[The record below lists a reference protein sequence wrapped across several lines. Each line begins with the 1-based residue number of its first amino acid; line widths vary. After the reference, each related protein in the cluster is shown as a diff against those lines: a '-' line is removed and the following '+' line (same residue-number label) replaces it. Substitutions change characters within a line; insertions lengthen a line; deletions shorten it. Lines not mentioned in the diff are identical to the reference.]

1 MAGRRRIATLVV
13 LASCFLAPR
22 ELPGQVPDT
31 IRAGPLVAIHW
42 PGGERLARRVLDR
55 VLAMPPLP
63 ALPEGVLD
71 GDDPVWIYFAPDA
84 ERFDSLTGGR
94 APEWGAGI
102 AFPDAGV
109 IVLPAYFSRRGA
121 PHELARTLRHELAHI
136 ALHRYLDP
144 ARPPRWFDEGYA
156 RIAAGEWDL
165 EAGWQLR
172 LAFAT
177 GRAPHLDSLALE
189 WPAREIEA
197 RVAYLLASSAVGYLL
212 DRGGERALRIFLE
225 RWKET
230 GSIESALRRTY
241 GLTVGQFEEDWSASV
256 RKEFGWT
263 YVLVY
268 SAVFWSITGVLL
280 LFLYLRR
287 RRYQLRRLE
296 ALRVTDPPDAPAY
309 WMGEEAPGTGGG
321 GSGMG
326 EGAAGLRG
334 GSLGSDADTS
344 TLGADALGRE
354 GAGPNGSDAPR
365 PGPNARPADPDA
377 SAGNRRE

>member
-22 ELPGQVPDT
+22 EIPGQVPDT
-31 IRAGPLVAIHW
+31 IRAGPLVAVHW

-55 VLAMPPLP
+55 VLTMPPLP
-63 ALPEGVLD
+63 ALPEDVLD
-71 GDDPVWIYFAPDA
+71 GGDPVWIYFAPDA

-121 PHELARTLRHELAHI
+121 PHELVRTLRHELAHI

-197 RVAYLLASSAVGYLL
+197 RVAYLLASSAVGYLI

-241 GLTVGQFEEDWSASV
+241 GLTVGQFEEDWSAAV
-256 RKEFGWT
+256 RKDFGWT

-268 SAVFWSITGVLL
+268 SAVFWSIAGVLL

-287 RRYQLRRLE
+287 RRYQMRRLE
-296 ALRVTDPPDAPAY
+296 ALRATDPPDAPAY
-309 WMGEEAPGTGGG
+309 WMGEEGPG
-321 GSGMG
+321 SG
-326 EGAAGLRG
+326 EGAPGLGEEGRAWG
-334 GSLGSDADTS
+334 EADRIDSDV
-344 TLGADALGRE
+344 L
-354 GAGPNGSDAPR
+354 R
-365 PGPNARPADPDA
+365 PGPNARPPDPDA

>member
-1 MAGRRRIATLVV
+1 
-13 LASCFLAPR
+13 
-22 ELPGQVPDT
+22 
-31 IRAGPLVAIHW
+31 
-42 PGGERLARRVLDR
+42 
-55 VLAMPPLP
+55 
-63 ALPEGVLD
+63 
-71 GDDPVWIYFAPDA
+71 
-84 ERFDSLTGGR
+84 
-94 APEWGAGI
+94 
-102 AFPDAGV
+102 
-109 IVLPAYFSRRGA
+109 
-121 PHELARTLRHELAHI
+121 
-136 ALHRYLDP
+136 
-144 ARPPRWFDEGYA
+144 YA